1 MNTAMAQKNINNE
14 IVTLY
19 IAFELSSKQWK
30 LGFTIGFG
38 QNPRIRTI
46 TAGDLEALQKEIGAA
61 KERFGLLQDAPVM
74 SCYEAGRDGF
84 WIHRY
89 LTSIGVVNLVV
100 SSSSIE
106 VPRKGRK
113 RKTDRLDVI
122 KLLTMLMRYHI
133 GDPRVW
139 SVVRVPSVEEED
151 RRQLHRGLEALG
163 KERKKHINRIKSLL
177 VCHGIRMNVG
187 KNFLHQMECARK
199 WDGTSL
205 PEGLVVRLKREYK
218 RLQLVDEQIQEI
230 DTERREI
237 VRHAEGPEVDMVR
250 QLLRLKAIGINS
262 AWQFTMELF
271 AWRKFRN
278 AKQIGGLTGLAPTLK
293 QSGEEFTELGIGKD
307 GLRNVRWMAVEIAW
321 GWLHFQPDSELS
333 RWFRKRFGHG
343 NKRMRRIGI
352 VAVARKLLVAL
363 WRYLET
369 GKIPEGAVLK
379 DVVI

>member
-1 MNTAMAQKNINNE
+1 MNTAVAHKNTNTE
-14 IVTLY
+14 IVTLF

-38 QNPRIRTI
+38 QKPRLRTI
-46 TAGDLEALQKEIGAA
+46 TAGDLEVLQKEIRAA
-61 KERFGLLQDAPVM
+61 KERFGLPEDAPVL

-89 LTSIGVVNLVV
+89 LTSIGVTNLVV

-113 RKTDRLDVI
+113 RKTDRLDVT
-122 KLLTMLMRYHI
+122 KLLTMLMRHHI

-139 SVVRVPSVEEED
+139 SVVRVPSVKEED
-151 RRQLHRGLEALG
+151 RRQLNRELEALG
-163 KERKKHINRIKSLL
+163 KERKQHICRIKSLL
-177 VCHGIRMNVG
+177 VCHGIRMKVG
-187 KNFLHQMECARK
+187 RDFLGQMESARK
-199 WDGTSL
+199 WDGSSL

-218 RLQLVDEQIQEI
+218 RLQMVDEHI
-230 DTERREI
+230 REI
-237 VRHAEGPEVDMVR
+237 NAERWEIIRHDEAPEIDMVR
-250 QLLRLKAIGINS
+250 QLFRLKSIGINS

-278 AKQIGGLTGLAPTLK
+278 GKEIGGLTGLAPTMK
-293 QSGEEFTELGIGKD
+293 QSGDDYIELGIGKD
-307 GLRNVRWMAVEIAW
+307 GLPNVRWMAVEIAW
-321 GWLHFQPDSELS
+321 KWLYWQPDSELS
-333 RWFRKRFGHG
+333 RWFWKRFGHG
-343 NKRMRRIGI
+343 SKRMRRIGI

-369 GKIPEGAVLK
+369 GEIPEGAVLK